1 MKPDSRA
8 RLCVRTLLT
17 ASALACAAS
26 GAMAQSAGHWMLK
39 GGFNGIA
46 PQVKSGDL
54 SPPSLPG
61 SQVDVKSANS
71 VIASAAYMLTDHVSF
86 ETFIGLPYR
95 HDVVGDGALSGLGKI
110 GSVKQ
115 VSPTVFA
122 QYRFMAPDAAFRPY
136 LGVGLTYAYFY
147 GEEGSGALTAL
158 TNPGGVPT
166 RLSAESA
173 FGVTLQGG
181 LTLRLNG
188 PWYLDVMVSKSFI
201 KNSTRLST
209 GQSVDTKLDPVSTG
223 LSIGYQF

>member
-1 MKPDSRA
+1 M
-8 RLCVRTLLT
+8 CMHTLLIG
-17 ASALACAAS
+17 SALSCAA
-26 GAMAQSAGHWMLK
+26 GAATAQSAGHWMLK

-54 SPPSLPG
+54 SPPGLPG
-61 SQVDVKSANS
+61 SQIDVKSANS
-71 VIASAAYMLTDHVSF
+71 LIASATYMLTDHVSF
-86 ETFIGLPYR
+86 ETFIGLPYQ
-95 HDVVGDGALSGLGKI
+95 HDVVGDGALSGVGKI

-115 VSPTVFA
+115 VSPTIFA
-122 QYRFMAPDAAFRPY
+122 QYRFLAANAALRPY
-136 LGVGLTYAYFY
+136 VGVGLTYAHFY

-158 TNPGGVPT
+158 TNPGGPPT
-166 RLSAESA
+166 RLSSESA

-181 LTLRLNG
+181 LTVRLNG
-188 PWYLDVMVSKSFI
+188 PWYLDVMISKSFI

>member
-1 MKPDSRA
+1 M
-8 RLCVRTLLT
+8 RTLLIG
-17 ASALACAAS
+17 SALACAA
-26 GAMAQSAGHWMLK
+26 GAATAQAAGHWMLK

-54 SPPSLPG
+54 SPPGLPG
-61 SQVDVKSANS
+61 SQIDVKSANS
-71 VIASAAYMLTDHVSF
+71 LIASATYMLTDHVSF

-95 HDVVGDGALSGLGKI
+95 HDVVGDGALSGVGKI

-115 VSPTVFA
+115 VSPTIFA
-122 QYRFMAPDAAFRPY
+122 QYRFLAANAALRPY
-136 LGVGLTYAYFY
+136 VGVGLTYAHFY

-158 TNPGGVPT
+158 TNPGGPPT
-166 RLSAESA
+166 RLSSESA

-181 LTLRLNG
+181 LTVRLNG
-188 PWYLDVMVSKSFI
+188 PWYLDVMISKSFI
-201 KNSTRLST
+201 KNSTHLST

>member
-1 MKPDSRA
+1 M
-8 RLCVRTLLT
+8 RTLLIG
-17 ASALACAAS
+17 SALACAA
-26 GAMAQSAGHWMLK
+26 GAATAQAAGHWMLK

-54 SPPSLPG
+54 SPPGLPG
-61 SQVDVKSANS
+61 SQIDVKSANS
-71 VIASAAYMLTDHVSF
+71 LIASATYMLTDHVSF

-95 HDVVGDGALSGLGKI
+95 HDVVGDGALSGVGKI

-115 VSPTVFA
+115 VSPTIFA
-122 QYRFMAPDAAFRPY
+122 QYRFLAANAALRPY
-136 LGVGLTYAYFY
+136 VGVGLTYAHFY

-158 TNPGGVPT
+158 TNPGGPPT
-166 RLSAESA
+166 RLSSESA

-181 LTLRLNG
+181 LTVRLNG
-188 PWYLDVMVSKSFI
+188 PWYLDVMISKSFI